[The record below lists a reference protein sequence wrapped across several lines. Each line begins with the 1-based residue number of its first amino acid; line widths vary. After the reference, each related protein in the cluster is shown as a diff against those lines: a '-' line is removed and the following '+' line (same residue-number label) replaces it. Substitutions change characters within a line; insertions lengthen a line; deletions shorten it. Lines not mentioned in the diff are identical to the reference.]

1 MKKPSSRGTP
11 SSGCTVAI
19 SVSRRCLYGRNL
31 SVIRYAKLTILVVR
45 SFYLC
50 SLYYGDFCA
59 SILQMLA
66 DTKIPAHEQYAGIL
80 AVYNILGE
88 LHASW
93 KKLLTK
99 AYIEYSTLENEYQ
112 V

>member
-1 MKKPSSRGTP
+1 
-11 SSGCTVAI
+11 
-19 SVSRRCLYGRNL
+19 
-31 SVIRYAKLTILVVR
+31 
-45 SFYLC
+45 
-50 SLYYGDFCA
+50 
-59 SILQMLA
+59 MLA

-99 AYIEYSTLENEYQ
+99 AYVIFITVVYNFKQPLHQTELRPARL
-112 V
+112 

>member
-1 MKKPSSRGTP
+1 
-11 SSGCTVAI
+11 
-19 SVSRRCLYGRNL
+19 
-31 SVIRYAKLTILVVR
+31 
-45 SFYLC
+45 
-50 SLYYGDFCA
+50 
-59 SILQMLA
+59 MLA

-88 LHASW
+88 VHASW

-99 AYIEYSTLENEYQ
+99 AYIEYNTFENEYQ

>member
-1 MKKPSSRGTP
+1 MKQAFP
-11 SSGCTVAI
+11 CE
-19 SVSRRCLYGRNL
+19 VSP
-31 SVIRYAKLTILVVR
+31 T
-45 SFYLC
+45 
-50 SLYYGDFCA
+50 
-59 SILQMLA
+59 MLA

-112 V
+112 VET